1 MGKQSVREQ
10 RPKWNREKKTETEN
24 PNSLRDAGIQPTGLQ
39 QVHFAGLASHVHM
52 ECTKPFFF
60 FITRFTCH
68 HSNAHFWIY
77 IWETTPSATI
87 VRWFEVL
94 HMCRLPRFVWLLFS
108 LDGFSIFSLSNY
120 RNRAFRFLFFFTWRL
135 HVKINTIS
143 METSTQDDVDDH
155 TFVCSCCCWLFRF
168 NRPKP

>member
-24 PNSLRDAGIQPTGLQ
+24 LNSLRDAGIQPTGLQ

-120 RNRAFRFLFFFTWRL
+120 RNRAFRFLFFFHL
-135 HVKINTIS
+135 
-143 METSTQDDVDDH
+143 
-155 TFVCSCCCWLFRF
+155 TFTCENKHNFNGNLNPRRRRWSHICLFLLLLAVQV
-168 NRPKP
+168 